1 MKTIQER
8 IKALRQRIAIAAQD
22 AGRNERDIEVLAVSK
37 TRDLQAINQAIAAEL
52 CAFGE
57 NYVQEAVAKIEQVEH
72 RPIVWHFIGALQTNK
87 TRIVAERFDWVHSVD
102 RVKIAQRL
110 SSQRDPALG
119 RLNIC
124 LQVNIDS
131 QSSKAGFSPDAVGDA
146 VKRILDLPQIQLR
159 GLMAIP
165 APQDGEIAQ
174 RSVFARVR
182 ALQQEINSGLDNRQ
196 KLDTLSMGMSADLEA
211 AIHEGA
217 TIVRIG
223 TDIFGPR
230 TRHTE

>member
-8 IKALRQRIAIAAQD
+8 IEALRQRIVIAARN
-22 AGRNERDIEVLAVSK
+22 AGRNERDIELLAVSK
-37 TRDLQAINQAIAAEL
+37 TRDLQAINQAIAAKL

-57 NYVQEAVAKIEQVEH
+57 NYVQEAVAKIEQIEH
-72 RPIVWHFIGALQTNK
+72 TPIAWHFIGALQTNK

-110 SSQRDPALG
+110 SSQRDPALD

-146 VKRILDLPQIQLR
+146 VKRVLDLPQIRLR

-165 APQDGEIAQ
+165 APRDSETAQ

-182 ALQQEINSGLDNRQ
+182 ALQQEINSRLDNRQ

>member
-8 IKALRQRIAIAAQD
+8 IEALRQRIVIAARN
-22 AGRNERDIEVLAVSK
+22 AGRNERDIELLAVSK
-37 TRDLQAINQAIAAEL
+37 TRDLQAINQAIAAKL

-57 NYVQEAVAKIEQVEH
+57 NYVQEAVAKIEHVEH
-72 RPIVWHFIGALQTNK
+72 RPIAWHFIGALQTNK

-119 RLNIC
+119 RLNVC

-131 QSSKAGFSPDAVGDA
+131 QSSKAGFSPDAVGEN
-146 VKRILDLPQIQLR
+146 VKRVLDLPQIRLR

-165 APQDGEIAQ
+165 APRDSETAQ

-230 TRHTE
+230 MRYTE

>member
-8 IKALRQRIAIAAQD
+8 IKVLRQRIAIAAQD

-110 SSQRDPALG
+110 SSQRDPTLG

>member
-8 IKALRQRIAIAAQD
+8 IKALRQRIVIAAQD

-87 TRIVAERFDWVHSVD
+87 TRTVAERFDWVHSVD

-182 ALQQEINSGLDNRQ
+182 ALQQEINSRLDNRQ

>member
-8 IKALRQRIAIAAQD
+8 IKALRQRIVIAAQD

-110 SSQRDPALG
+110 SSQRDPTLG

>member
-8 IKALRQRIAIAAQD
+8 IEALRQRIVIAARN
-22 AGRNERDIEVLAVSK
+22 AGRNERDIELLAVSK
-37 TRDLQAINQAIAAEL
+37 TRDLQAINQAIAAKL

-72 RPIVWHFIGALQTNK
+72 RPIAWHFIGALQTNK

-131 QSSKAGFSPDAVGDA
+131 QSSKAGFSPDAVGDS
-146 VKRILDLPQIQLR
+146 VKRVLDLPQIRLR

-165 APQDGEIAQ
+165 APRDSETAQ

>member
-8 IKALRQRIAIAAQD
+8 IKALRQRIVIAAQD

-87 TRIVAERFDWVHSVD
+87 TRTVAERFDWVHSVD

>member
-8 IKALRQRIAIAAQD
+8 IKVLRQRIAIAAQD

-110 SSQRDPALG
+110 SSQRDPTLG

-131 QSSKAGFSPDAVGDA
+131 QSSKAGFS
-146 VKRILDLPQIQLR
+146 
-159 GLMAIP
+159 
-165 APQDGEIAQ
+165 
-174 RSVFARVR
+174 
-182 ALQQEINSGLDNRQ
+182 
-196 KLDTLSMGMSADLEA
+196 LSL
-211 AIHEGA
+211 IH
-217 TIVRIG
+217 I
-223 TDIFGPR
+223 
-230 TRHTE
+230 

>member
-110 SSQRDPALG
+110 SSQRDPTLG

>member
-8 IKALRQRIAIAAQD
+8 IKALRQRIVIAAQD

-87 TRIVAERFDWVHSVD
+87 TRTVAERFDWVHSVD

-196 KLDTLSMGMSADLEA
+196 KLDTLSMGMSADFEA